1 MPTVKTRN
9 QAAELASRSHRAI
22 GTNLALAQHDH
33 EDAVAAFKQ
42 DADSDPLHAARW
54 QTEKVARAR
63 GAWLARRDAYAAYGD
78 CKHGDVVGEAIPE
91 VTVERLARC
100 AAWATRTLDDLL
112 DRDAI
117 GKGPSTCA
125 ITNEVER
132 FHLAGKVKALVDI
145 KRWAA
150 NRAKIIGGLLTDPTP
165 EDAEGCPGCGNRPGA
180 GVTDGCDHPLGCGFW
195 RKIAAD
201 VARHLPGPASIA

>member
-9 QAAELASRSHRAI
+9 QAAELASRSHKAI
-22 GTNLALAQHDH
+22 GTNLTLAQYDH
-33 EDAVAAFKQ
+33 EEAVAAFKQ
-42 DADSDPLHAARW
+42 AADTDPLDAARW
-54 QTEKVARAR
+54 HTEKVARAR
-63 GAWLARRDAYAAYGD
+63 GAWLTRRDAYAIYGD
-78 CKHGDVVGEAIPE
+78 VKHGEVVAEAIPE
-91 VTVERLARC
+91 VTVERLARV

-112 DRDAI
+112 DRGTI
-117 GKGPSTCA
+117 GKGLSTCP

-132 FHLAGKVKALVDI
+132 CHLAGKVKALVDI

-165 EDAEGCPGCGNRPGA
+165 DDAEGCPGCGNRPGA
-180 GVTDGCDHPLGCGFW
+180 GVTEGCDHPLGCGFH

-201 VARHLPGPASIA
+201 LARNLPGPAPTA